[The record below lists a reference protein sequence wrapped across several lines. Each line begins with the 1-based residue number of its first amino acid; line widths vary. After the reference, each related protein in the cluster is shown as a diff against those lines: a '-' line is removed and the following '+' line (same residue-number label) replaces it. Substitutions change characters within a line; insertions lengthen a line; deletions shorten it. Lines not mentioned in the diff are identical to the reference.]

1 MIVALLSDS
10 ISDLGKEINLLKDRQ
25 VTLHEMTFKKIS
37 KQAWQTAIKAINNH
51 RAKICEGVLQI
62 FDTASKTTDVVVNA
76 VVEKVFVTM
85 SLHAILDLR
94 SDCLKPL
101 PDSTPF
107 TKFAC
112 IWETDSS
119 YRFGF
124 SSISKADPGWNKPGS
139 SRS

>member
-101 PDSTPF
+101 VEATPDA
-107 TKFAC
+107 KCAC
-112 IWETDSS
+112 IWETVSALSLDFALS
-119 YRFGF
+119 
-124 SSISKADPGWNKPGS
+124 SKAKQGWNWQE
-139 SRS
+139 